1 MQNESKSRLN
11 RLAENLN
18 EYREWAAL
26 AQRQTGKSP
35 LTQLREIRALR
46 HTGGQCGISNYYWY
60 KLYDDDYLMGRGAQ
74 DFLGWPLRQEFSVA
88 LNPRNAVLPAWD
100 KLAFM
105 VIAGSAGLPVAP
117 IRACFHRAGHVSE
130 MLGFHLRSKEA
141 VGVFLRDPQIYPLFG
156 KPAYSQQGYG
166 SAYLAG
172 YDPAS
177 DSLKLLDGGS
187 MPVDNFLQRLDQ
199 TVDYRYHKPECGY
212 LFQNPLT
219 PAPEIR
225 ALTGWSAICG
235 VRIICLNGPDGV
247 KPIRAMWRIAV
258 PPNHLDNFSMGKYGN
273 MMANV
278 DLETGEVSRVIGG
291 FWPKTEVFLKHPL
304 TGQTFDGFRLP
315 GWSKVLEACR
325 HGGDVFPLMKIQH
338 WDFALTDQGSKI
350 LELND
355 IGGTEL
361 PQVHGYGLLTEETRE
376 FLKRH
381 ANKQAHPWVGAL

>member
-1 MQNESKSRLN
+1 MQNENKSRLA
-11 RLAENLN
+11 RLAENLS
-18 EYREWAAL
+18 EYREWATL
-26 AQRQTGKSP
+26 AQQQTGKSF
-35 LTQLREIRALR
+35 LTQFREIQALR

-74 DFLGWPLRQEFSVA
+74 DFLGWPLRQKFSLA

-100 KLAFM
+100 KFVFM

-117 IRACFHRAGHVSE
+117 IRACFHRDEHVSE
-130 MLGFHLRSKEA
+130 MLGLHLKSREA
-141 VGVFLRDPQIYPLFG
+141 VATFLRDPSIYPLFG

-172 YDPAS
+172 YDPAT
-177 DSLKLLDGGS
+177 DSLNLLDGDS
-187 MPVDNFLQRLDQ
+187 MTVDNFLQRLDK

-225 ALTGWSAICG
+225 ALTNWSAICG
-235 VRIICLNGPDGV
+235 VRVICLNGPDGV
-247 KPIRAMWRIAV
+247 KPIRAIWRIAV

-278 DLETGEVSRVIGG
+278 DLATGEVSRVIGG
-291 FWPKTEVFLKHPL
+291 FWPKTGVFPNHPL
-304 TGQTFDGFRLP
+304 TGQAFKGFRLP
-315 GWSKVLEACR
+315 GWNKVLEACQL
-325 HGGDVFPLMKIQH
+325 GGAVFPMMKIHH
-338 WDFALTDQGSKI
+338 WDFALTDQGPLI

-381 ANKQAHPWVGAL
+381 ADVQAHPWVRAL